1 MIESF
6 SSWSQAQEFIKDVYK
21 DDIQGSVLKMYE
33 FCDWEFQTRVHY
45 GLYVK
50 TVCNTYL
57 HLKIEVIRHNSSIFI
72 SQIYAFSSLCSRCK
86 SLILCE
92 THDCLRESMTSFL
105 TKINSDILTEMF
117 SVQRG

>member
-21 DDIQGSVLKMYE
+21 DDVQGSVFKINE
-33 FCDWEFQTRVHY
+33 VRDWEFQTRVYY

-72 SQIYAFSSLCSRCK
+72 SRIDMIPCSKCK
-86 SLILCE
+86 SFILCE
-92 THDCLRESMTSFL
+92 THDSLRKSMASFL
-105 TKINSDILTEMF
+105 TEINADMLTEMF
-117 SVQRG
+117 LLDDSS